1 MATVLRADIPSDKT
15 QQSEGARPGDQP
27 RAPLD
32 QIARLSALY
41 DESAETAL
49 LANLLGRAPYAAV
62 ALLLCA
68 GAVVAS
74 GRGQTAACLTWLV
87 LVAAAAGAIA
97 RSWRHATRAPFERL
111 SLRVFAGDLRAIML
125 YAGFAW
131 GAGAFMALSVAANLV
146 TALVFAAGTSA
157 ILAVI
162 LRAWD
167 VSACFV
173 LPAALL
179 TAAAVPGNR
188 AEGGLA
194 GSAAVLGA
202 GLMVAALAWL
212 VEKMYL
218 GDRMPPLAVPQISA
232 ALSRRVAR
240 G

>member
-1 MATVLRADIPSDKT
+1 MATAIQAEIQSNQTRP
-15 QQSEGARPGDQP
+15 SEGARRVD
-27 RAPLD
+27 RSHAPLD
-32 QIARLSALY
+32 QIAQLSALY

-74 GRGQTAACLTWLV
+74 GRAQTAACLTWSV

-97 RSWRHATRAPFERL
+97 RSYRHAIRAPFERL
-111 SLRVFAGDLRAIML
+111 SLRAFAGDLRAIML

-131 GAGAFMALSVAANLV
+131 GAGAYLALDANLV
-146 TALVFAAGTSA
+146 TALAFAAGTSA

-162 LRAWD
+162 IHAWD
-167 VSACFV
+167 VSACFIAPTV
-173 LPAALL
+173 LL
-179 TAAAVPGNR
+179 TAASAAGNP

-194 GSAAVLGA
+194 GTAAILGA
-202 GLMVAALAWL
+202 GLIVAGLAWL
-212 VEKMYL
+212 AEKLNL
-218 GDRMPPLAVPQISA
+218 GDRMPPLALPQISA